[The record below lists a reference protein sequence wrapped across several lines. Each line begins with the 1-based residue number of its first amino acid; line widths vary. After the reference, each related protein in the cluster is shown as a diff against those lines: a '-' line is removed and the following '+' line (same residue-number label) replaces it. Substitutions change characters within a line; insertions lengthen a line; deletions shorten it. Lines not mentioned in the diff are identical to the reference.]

1 METGPDNIGG
11 SGVENE
17 VEGIATS
24 QSETGE
30 EKSGIQGRWL
40 LLAAIAVIAIPVLIG
55 FLLMRDDSS
64 STLADAGLAEDTSSG
79 AMSDDGMGSDS
90 ADQAETPAGVEDFAD
105 IQATEIQIEF
115 DTSGGAA
122 ILTVDTSIDL
132 ACSVVYGPTTAFG
145 SLATDTDMAG
155 GAHSNHHPRMTGL
168 SGGALWYMIQ
178 GTAVDG
184 TIYQSEVMQITV
196 PEGSG
201 GGEVIQPPGSNVAPD
216 ARVIDVSSEY
226 SADYGAANAVDNDLA
241 TEWSSAGDGDDSYI
255 TLDFGEDM
263 VFSGVGFRTRSM
275 TDGTSITTSFTVSI
289 DGKEYGP
296 FDAGPGLSV
305 ALLEATGQ
313 TIRFD
318 VHTSTGGN
326 TGAIEVE
333 VYAEPDM

>member
-11 SGVENE
+11 SGVETDAEE
-17 VEGIATS
+17 VGTS
-24 QSETGE
+24 QSETSEG
-30 EKSGIQGRWL
+30 KSGIQGRWL

-55 FLLMRDDSS
+55 LFLMRDDGS

-79 AMSDDGMGSDS
+79 GMSDDGIGGDS
-90 ADQAETPAGVEDFAD
+90 ADPVETPAGVGNFAE
-105 IQATEIQIEF
+105 IQASDIQIEF
-115 DTSGGAA
+115 DPSGGAA
-122 ILTVDTSIDL
+122 ILTVDTSIDV

-168 SGGALWYMIQ
+168 SAGTLWYMIQ

-184 TIYQSEVMQITV
+184 SIYQSEVMQITA
-196 PEGSG
+196 PEGADSG
-201 GGEVIQPPGSNVAPD
+201 ETVQPPGPNVAPD
-216 ARVIDVSSEY
+216 ARVVDVRSEY
-226 SADYGAANAVDNDLA
+226 SADYGAANAIDNDLR
-241 TEWSSAGDGDDSYI
+241 TEWSSAGDGDSSYI

-263 VFSGVGFRTRSM
+263 VIGGVGFRTRSM

-305 ALLEATGQ
+305 ALLEGTGQ